1 MDRKSIIESVEAFV
15 KENISDYDTGHDW
28 FHIQRVR
35 YLALAIAKEE
45 NAGSDFILVLASLL
59 HDIGDSK
66 FRKHDDSDAGE
77 VITGLLDNLG
87 VEKEIIEEVVKVNR
101 YISFSSREKHTEKSE
116 VFKIVQ
122 DADRLDAIGAIGIA
136 RAFNYGGFRNN
147 AIYLPEEKSDG
158 RSKSTIGH
166 FHDKLLKLN
175 GMMNT
180 STGRRIGDKRHKILE
195 RFLEQFYEEWNFK
208 K

>member
-15 KENISDYDTGHDW
+15 KENVRDYDKGHDW
-28 FHIQRVR
+28 YHIQRVR
-35 YLALAIAKEE
+35 YLAHVIGKEE
-45 NAGSDFILVLASLL
+45 NAGNDYVIELAALL
-59 HDIGDSK
+59 HDTGDSK
-66 FRKHDDSDAGE
+66 FRKHDDRDAGE
-77 VITGLLDNLG
+77 VITELLDRLG
-87 VEKEIIEEVVKVNR
+87 VEKGIIEEVVKVNR
-101 YISFSSREKHTEKSE
+101 YISFSSREKYTEKSE
-116 VFKIVQ
+116 IFKIVQ

-147 AIYLPEEKSDG
+147 AIYLPEESTEG

-180 STGRRIGDKRHKILE
+180 SSGRRIGGKRHKILE
-195 RFLEQFYEEWNFK
+195 RFLKQFYDEWNIK